1 MSNTTSGEVI
11 DLRDLW
17 RVIREGKKTIFL
29 VTSLFLVFTIV
40 YIFTVR
46 PVYEVRAMVEV
57 GKINDKPLGNVN
69 DVKEKLSYLYGLK
82 SKKVLDLPRAKAI
95 NITKKSKNT
104 FSVVVEGY
112 DNNTSIAFIN
122 KMIQKIEQEYAEKT
136 NEYINTQKGLIE
148 LAQKDIKNAENSLN
162 KVENTLRDYN
172 HKIINIKSE
181 DAALAGIYTMQ
192 ISQNQTLKQALQK
205 EISALKTKVYRL
217 QLSISPLKI
226 KKTDIVGSVDVLD
239 RPVKPKKVLILIVSF
254 ITGLMF
260 SVFLVFFFSFLREGK
275 KVEEEV

>member
-29 VTSLFLVFTIV
+29 VTTFFLFFAIV
-40 YIFTVR
+40 YIFTVK
-46 PVYEVRAMVEV
+46 PVYEVRAMVEL

-69 DVKEKLSYLYGLK
+69 DVKEKLAYLYGLK
-82 SKKVLDLPRAKAI
+82 SKKELDLPRVKAI
-95 NITKKSKNT
+95 NLAKKSNNT

-122 KMIQKIEQEYAEKT
+122 SMIQKMEQEYAEKT

-148 LAQKDIKNAENSLN
+148 LTQKDIKNAENSLN
-162 KVENTLRDYN
+162 KVENTLLNYN

-192 ISQNQTLKQALQK
+192 ISQNQTLKQELQK
-205 EISALKTKVYRL
+205 EISMLKTKIYRL

-226 KKTDIVGSVDVLD
+226 QKTYIVGSVDVLD

-275 KVEEEV
+275 KVEEED